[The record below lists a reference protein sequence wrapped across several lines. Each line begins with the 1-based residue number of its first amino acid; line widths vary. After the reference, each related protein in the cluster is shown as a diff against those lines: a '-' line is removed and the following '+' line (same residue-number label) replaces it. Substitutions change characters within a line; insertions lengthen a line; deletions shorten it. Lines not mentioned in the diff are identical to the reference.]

1 MGVRTGG
8 ASSGLR
14 GMVRI
19 PSPLG
24 RLVVPAFLALAVAA
38 FSGLW
43 RAGALVLDGPGMS
56 LYVGLAKDYLV
67 ADGRV
72 PYWVSEMWGGTPTW
86 ALVPSVPVLML
97 VPLAAAVGADVAV
110 KIAILALQVVGGW
123 GAFVLARSLWGRTP
137 AALVAGLVYA
147 LHPLFV
153 AQGALGG
160 SETSAA
166 VMAAVPWFTWS
177 LAKGLR
183 GEGRRYLVAAGLVS
197 ALAVLHQPESVWPLA
212 VLGGC
217 MLAMELGRVR
227 SGEAASR
234 AGQVVARMGV
244 VVGISLGAMA
254 HWLLPYLA
262 LRDEF
267 VGSLAELTQGGSL
280 GGIAGSAAREL
291 GIFLNRSGDLEGAVS
306 FDRVGV
312 FPEFFYLSWV
322 CVALTVVTIGA
333 LARGKGDV
341 RLTGVLVASAVGVWT
356 SSGAVALAR
365 SGADLE
371 GRVPQLVVAGAA
383 AGLLLGAFVKRL
395 HLGRLTPVVLL
406 GGAVLIAALPYL
418 SPLREAQ
425 GSVPVLASLRF
436 PRFHLVAALGLALG
450 AAYPVRLLERWMVAR
465 PTPARAQ
472 LAPLA
477 GAAAALVTAA
487 AFLVDVAPYRS
498 HYRAQP
504 PAAGAAYAQAARTLA
519 SEGGDDRVAVGRL
532 DPRPVTAVLAADREV
547 AVGWP
552 HKVAGEQV
560 WRLAGEP
567 YVSPPG
573 YREAAYGLT
582 GTKYLAIERP
592 VDAGT
597 ATETIPEVALL
608 RNPRVLPLV
617 RAYDA
622 AVPVRDPALA
632 PVLAASLAHR
642 NVAVVTGGAA
652 AATLERTGIGGGQ
665 APVSCEGPAP
675 PGGLGG
681 EVGIACA
688 VDAWMGPLFAGYEL
702 TAGGIGVGAVFPALA
717 GDLQGVSVWL
727 DRPADRAELALH
739 DVAGDGR
746 TLGPERARA
755 QAVATD
761 EYGLT
766 TFPFDRIPDSAGRRF
781 AFVLTCPGCPADG
794 VPRMVTGPALI
805 GPGNLVDAGR
815 LVTDRIAAFAPLY
828 QRLPRAAATT
838 TTVRWTR
845 PSSGEW
851 RVDTSGTRPT
861 LVVVAESRFPGWR
874 ATVDGRPAPVLEAD
888 GAFVGVPV
896 EAGDHVVTLEFRRPA
911 AATAGRLATGA
922 TLLTIVVVGA
932 RRRHRKVAGD
942 DVPPP
947 ASDTGDRPLDLSLD
961 RPTPGPAV
969 EPPKVPEPVVF
980 EVPPEPLAPAP
991 VAPRLEKHAEPEP
1004 DELPPAPADELP
1016 EFEPQAEEP
1025 DDDVMV
1031 VELVEPSAPKK
1042 GAHRRRRR

>member
-1 MGVRTGG
+1 M
-8 ASSGLR
+8 A
-14 GMVRI
+14 RI

-24 RLVVPAFLALAVAA
+24 RFVVPAFLALAVAA

-56 LYVGLAKDYLV
+56 LYVGLAKDHLV
-67 ADGRV
+67 ADGRI
-72 PYWVSEMWGGTPTW
+72 PYWLSEMWGGTPTW
-86 ALVPSVPVLML
+86 ALVPSAPVFML

-110 KIAILALQVVGGW
+110 KVAILALQVVGGW

-153 AQGALGG
+153 AHGALGG

-166 VMAAVPWFTWS
+166 VMAAMPWITWS

-183 GEGRRYLVAAGLVS
+183 GEGRRHLVAAGLVS

-212 VLGGC
+212 LLGGC

-227 SGEAASR
+227 SGQAASR
-234 AGQVVARMGV
+234 AGQVVTRMAV

-254 HWLLPYLA
+254 HWLLPHLA
-262 LRDEF
+262 LGDEF
-267 VGSLAELTQGGSL
+267 VGSPPELTQGGSL
-280 GGIAGSAAREL
+280 GGIAGSAEREL

-322 CVALTVVTIGA
+322 CVALTVVTIAA

-341 RLTGVLVASAVGVWT
+341 RLTAVLVASAVGVWM

-371 GRVPQLVVAGAA
+371 GQVPQLLAAGAA
-383 AGLLLGAFVKRL
+383 AGLLLGAFVRRL
-395 HLGRLTPVVLL
+395 HLGRLTPVMLV
-406 GGAVLIAALPYL
+406 GGAVLLAALPYL
-418 SPLREAQ
+418 SPLGQAQ
-425 GSVPVLASLRF
+425 ESVPVLASLRF

-465 PTPARAQ
+465 PASDRAQ

-504 PAAGAAYAQAARTLA
+504 PGASAAYAQAARTLA

-532 DPRPVTAVLAADREV
+532 DPRPVAAVLAADRAV
-547 AVGWP
+547 AMGWP
-552 HKVAGEQV
+552 HKVAAEQV
-560 WRLAGEP
+560 WRLTGEP

-582 GTKYLAIERP
+582 GTKYLAVERP
-592 VDAGT
+592 VDVGT
-597 ATETIPEVALL
+597 ATETIPEVTLL

-632 PVLAASLAHR
+632 PVLATSLAHR
-642 NVAVVTGGAA
+642 NVAVVTGGEA

-665 APVSCEGPAP
+665 APVSCEGGPAP

-688 VDAWMGPLFAGYEL
+688 VDAWMGSLFAGYEL
-702 TAGGIGVGAVFPALA
+702 TAGGTGVGAVFPALA

-727 DRPADRAELALH
+727 DRRADRAELALH

-781 AFVLTCPGCPADG
+781 AFVLTCPACPPDG
-794 VPRMVTGPALI
+794 VPSMVTGPALR
-805 GPGNLVDAGR
+805 GPGNVVDAGR

-851 RVDTSGTRPT
+851 RVDTSGSRPS

-874 ATVDGRPAPVLEAD
+874 ATVDGRPVPVLVAD

-896 EAGDHVVTLEFRRPA
+896 EAGDHVVSLEFRRPA
-911 AATAGRLATGA
+911 AATPGRLVTGA
-922 TLLTIVVVGA
+922 TLLSIVVVGA

-942 DVPPP
+942 DAPPP
-947 ASDTGDRPLDLSLD
+947 ASDTGGRPLDLSLD
-961 RPTPGPAV
+961 RPTPGPAM
-969 EPPKVPEPVVF
+969 EPPKVAEPVTAAAADREPPGPPRVPGPVAL
-980 EVPPEPLAPAP
+980 EVPPQPEPEEPDP
-991 VAPRLEKHAEPEP
+991 EEPEP
-1004 DELPPAPADELP
+1004 MVATQADVERV
-1016 EFEPQAEEP
+1016 EEP
-1025 DDDVMV
+1025 DDEVTV
-1031 VELVEPSAPKK
+1031 VELIEPTVPRKA
-1042 GAHRRRRR
+1042 GHRRRRRW